1 MMVLLGKNTLI
12 NIALAFASLA
22 GSLALGYY
30 LYGHIVKKP
39 IQETRQPQTDEYS
52 YSFYNQKGQK
62 LSKLEGT
69 LKLMI
74 DPFTI
79 YKNYPNQKSHKYSI
93 DQYGFRNSYM
103 SEKSYTAI
111 VVGGSAAFGY
121 ALDADDK
128 TFASKLSRYSETYNV
143 INTAVIG
150 FLSGQELSQMVHYL
164 DEFNPSLYI
173 VFDGWNDIYNPYA
186 FAKTW
191 PVSFAPIGYSSNFYM
206 IEDQLAHYYSMTREG
221 SNSPAAQLAPASEFL
236 LNERMYFQKILQTYI
251 SNISKMYSFASS
263 RGARFLVVFQP
274 ELGNKSVLSNSEQ
287 EVFNAWAQK
296 YQYLERKIPER
307 YKEFVAE
314 AKKAFLQ
321 KNIEFIDINNE
332 YEFSKNPGALFFDVI
347 HPNEFGHEIIA
358 RIINGKLSA
367 LFQNHVRFRST
378 GDSPRHE
385 PFVPP
390 SPRCTLTFA
399 AGWHEWEWGQSGH
412 DWWRWTDGHGEI
424 QVMTVE
430 RGDVRIDGEIYSI
443 RSPNTVDVLVNGE
456 KAATWSISWNLF
468 RAVEPVTLHLKL
480 GQNRIEFVS
489 HEPAVYIPSDSR
501 PLAFAVKNL
510 RANGPNGTAVCEWQ
524 R

>member
-1 MMVLLGKNTLI
+1 MVPIGKNIRI
-12 NIALAFASLA
+12 NIALAFISLA

-39 IQETRQPQTDEYS
+39 IKETRKPQTDEYS

-62 LSKLEGT
+62 LSKLDGM

-79 YKNYPNQKSHKYSI
+79 YKNYPNQKTSKYSI
-93 DQYGFRNSYM
+93 NQYGFRDTYT
-103 SEKSYTAI
+103 SEKPYTAI
-111 VVGGSAAFGY
+111 VLGGSAAFGW
-121 ALDADDK
+121 ALDADAK
-128 TFASKLSRYSETYNV
+128 TFPSKLSRYNDTYNV
-143 INTAVIG
+143 MNSAVMG

-164 DEFNPSLYI
+164 DEFNPSFYI

-191 PVSFAPIGYSSNFYM
+191 PMSFAPIGYSSNFYM
-206 IEDQLAHYYSMTREG
+206 IEDQLSHYYSMTSEG
-221 SNSPAAQLAPASEFL
+221 NNSHEVQVAPASEFL
-236 LNERMYFQKILQTYI
+236 LNERIYFQKILKTYV
-251 SNISKMYSFASS
+251 SNISKMYSFANS

-274 ELGNKSVLSNSEQ
+274 ELGNKKVLSNSEQ
-287 EVFNAWAQK
+287 EVFNTWAQK

-307 YKEFVAE
+307 YKEFVVE
-314 AKKAFLQ
+314 AKKAFLE
-321 KNIEFIDINNE
+321 KNIMFIDINDE
-332 YEFSKNPGALFFDVI
+332 YEFSENPETLFFDVI
-347 HPNEFGHEIIA
+347 HPNELGHEMIA
-358 RIINGKLSA
+358 RIIDGKLSA
-367 LFQNHVRFRST
+367 LFQDHVGLRST
-378 GDSPRHE
+378 RDSSRYE

-424 QVMTVE
+424 QVMTME
-430 RGDVRIDGEIYSI
+430 RGDVRMGGEIYSI
-443 RSPNTVDVLVNGE
+443 RNPNTVDILVNGE
-456 KAATWSISWNLF
+456 KVSTWTISWDLF
-468 RAVEPVTLHLKL
+468 KAVEPVTLHLDM

-489 HEPAVYIPSDSR
+489 HKPAMYIPSDRR
-501 PLAFAVKNL
+501 PLAFAVRNL
-510 RANGPNGTAVCEWQ
+510 RADGLNSTAVCEWQ